1 MFCVFQMSAA
11 RDNSLSV
18 VGKRSCV
25 LKISNVLKKR
35 SYWKRSC
42 DVKILNVLKDLMCPS
57 HHPLFKEVFNIPLLA
72 SLLVILYFGL
82 FNCSFFKCA
91 GFTLITTI
99 CTSVLVYAK
108 GYFRWLYILPHPGM
122 IF

>member
-1 MFCVFQMSAA
+1 MSAA
-11 RDNSLSV
+11 RDNGSFKV
-18 VGKRSCV
+18 VEKKV
-25 LKISNVLKKR
+25 LCPKIPNVLKRR

-91 GFTLITTI
+91 GFTLITI